1 MSNPNEG
8 QAAEAYAIVAQVQ
21 QQARAAV
28 IAKAQELIDAINDP
42 ALVQV
47 YLGSVPADLI
57 LLRDVVAFNTGL
69 GAVPVPQ
76 EMIDA

>member
-21 QQARAAV
+21 QRARAAV

>member
-21 QQARAAV
+21 QGARAAV

-57 LLRDVVAFNTGL
+57 LLRDVVAYNTGL